1 MDANLEVELSD
12 YFHSLGERKRDLNSG
27 SSRRSKANR
36 LDVRDVG
43 GVNSRGPMADVG
55 TTLESVE
62 RGSNLRKRVEFSF
75 GHG

>member
-1 MDANLEVELSD
+1 MTYMDANLEVELSD

-43 GVNSRGPMADVG
+43 EVNSRGRPHGGCWDHTG
-55 TTLESVE
+55 EC
-62 RGSNLRKRVEFSF
+62 GKRKQFEEK
-75 GHG
+75 G